1 MRNAVFIYAIFQMA
15 VWIFNGMNLILD
27 PTPATLVNFLAATF
41 AWVFLL
47 VVYLIGKRWAEAF
60 QYLLP
65 VHRLLLSCLFL
76 VG

>member
-1 MRNAVFIYAIFQMA
+1 MA
-15 VWIFNGMNLILD
+15 VWTFNGMNLILD
-27 PTPATLVNFLAATF
+27 PKQATVVNFLASTF

-47 VVYLIGKRWAEAF
+47 VVFLISKRWAEAF